1 MEKEVL
7 EETGSKF
14 HKENFPLMVAS
25 IRLYVAIC
33 FHPAALLFFLISS
46 FFSIPFTFCLVCLLD
61 LGLFLALCLGPPSQ
75 RISTSLTVS
84 FSLGL
89 SFPLLCPHT
98 PSIPSSL
105 PTPSSPGPGVWVWVE
120 ERPPGPEEA
129 AGGGP
134 KPSLHICICMSS
146 AHPPAARRRGLWEVE
161 RGRASRELLSIKTA
175 CLDRRPRTAEERS
188 LQPGGPSSLAV
199 PQLRVPIP
207 PPRPSHH
214 WCGGLRLEE

>member
-1 MEKEVL
+1 MGLEKKVL
-7 EETGSKF
+7 EETGRKS
-14 HKENFPLMVAS
+14 HKENFPVVVA
-25 IRLYVAIC
+25 VC

-46 FFSIPFTFCLVCLLD
+46 FFFILFTFCLACLLD
-61 LGLFLALCLGPPSQ
+61 LGFFSALCLGPPSQ
-75 RISTSLTVS
+75 RISTSLAVS

-89 SFPLLCPHT
+89 SFPLLCPDT

-105 PTPSSPGPGVWVWVE
+105 PTPSSPVLGIWVE
-120 ERPPGPEEA
+120 ERPPGPEEE

-134 KPSLHICICMSS
+134 KPSLHICICVS
-146 AHPPAARRRGLWEVE
+146 PPRGPAARRRGFWEVE
-161 RGRASRELLSIKTA
+161 RGRASREPLSIKTA
-175 CLDRRPRTAEERS
+175 RRDCRPRTAEERS

-214 WCGGLRLEE
+214 